1 MWTSNY
7 DEHGGLVWVGGLPVY
22 GEAYVRWRDNTQQET
37 RTMSSTGTLDG
48 MTIAQLR
55 ELAERAEAT
64 AKQKEADEKA
74 RVEREAYVD
83 LGVGSSGYE
92 RRIRKSDFQIQSKS
106 RFGGGWSNTF
116 EWLGDVVRGQIA
128 VDLISASEILAAVA
142 KLKKDGAL

>member
-1 MWTSNY
+1 MGIWW
-7 DEHGGLVWVGGLPVY
+7 EPVY
-22 GEAYVRWRDNTQQET
+22 IGNGKPQQET
-37 RTMSSTGTLDG
+37 QGMSSADGGTLDG
-48 MTIAQLR
+48 MTVAQLR

-106 RFGGGWSNTF
+106 RFGCGWSNTF

>member
-1 MWTSNY
+1 
-7 DEHGGLVWVGGLPVY
+7 
-22 GEAYVRWRDNTQQET
+22 
-37 RTMSSTGTLDG
+37 MSSTGTLDG